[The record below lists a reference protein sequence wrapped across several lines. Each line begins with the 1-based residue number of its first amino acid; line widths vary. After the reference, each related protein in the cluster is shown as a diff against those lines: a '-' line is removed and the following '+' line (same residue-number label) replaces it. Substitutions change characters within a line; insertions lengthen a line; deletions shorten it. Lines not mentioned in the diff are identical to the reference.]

1 MNTVFP
7 IILIVISVFSLVF
20 PTLFYIISIRKMDAS
35 IKQFTDSLLRQKRN
49 ELIFGSGAYVFILIG
64 AIGLLKNTHWANTVT
79 LIGLCALLLYVWVE
93 NVYKLVYF
101 QKLNKANNEPMRQEL
116 ESKVEEI
123 IEPLGEE
130 VNDAVDFDDD
140 FYQLAEKKNKQK
152 AIGRI
157 IVGSLMIVPAIL
169 YLL

>member
-1 MNTVFP
+1 MNTTFP

-20 PTLFYIISIRKMDAS
+20 PTLFYILSIRKMDAS
-35 IKQFTDSLLRQKRN
+35 IKQFTNSLLRQKRN

-64 AIGLLKNTHWANTVT
+64 AIGLLKDAYWANTLT

-93 NVYKLVYF
+93 NIYKLIYF
-101 QKLNKANNEPMRQEL
+101 QKLNKSDNEPMRQEL
-116 ESKVEEI
+116 ENKVGEM

-130 VNDAVDFDDD
+130 VNEAVDFDDD
-140 FYQLAEKKNKQK
+140 FFQLAAQKNKKK

-157 IVGSLMIVPAIL
+157 IVGTLMIVPAIL
-169 YLL
+169 YLI